1 MEGRHVPT
9 NLPTKIAAQ
18 FAWAPIE
25 AWVSAAASAADYTA
39 RAVTRNRSPLDTA
52 EDLAEFA
59 RVATL
64 RATPTWAHDAPAV
77 RAWPIARLLDYSAP
91 SVTAIVPTLVLPPQA
106 GHASSIVDYG
116 RDQSQMMTLRDAG
129 LDRLF
134 AIDWLPATD
143 QTADW
148 SIEEYIAVLEEA
160 VESLGGRVNLVGDC
174 QGGWLAVVYAGLHPE
189 QVNTL
194 TIGGAPIDTHAGQSA
209 IQEWTRMLARRNEL
223 GLYRA
228 LVGAG
233 GGVQRGRNQ
242 LTGFKLLEPG
252 AEIERMMGLLAN
264 IRDPDYVTRHI
275 DFTNWFEWT
284 QDLPGAF
291 YLWIIEHLFVHNE
304 LVRGVLV
311 VGGRPVDLSAI
322 ECPIFLLAGTKD
334 HITPPEQVWALG
346 DLVSTPAQQIARE
359 LVDAGHLGLFMG
371 RAALTRHWTSI
382 ADRVRVHSVG
392 GGA

>member
-1 MEGRHVPT
+1 MPAS
-9 NLPTKIAAQ
+9 LPMTIAAQ

-25 AWVSAAASAADYTA
+25 AWASTTVGAAEYAA
-39 RAVTRNRSPLDTA
+39 RAVARNRTPLGMA
-52 EDLAEFA
+52 EDLAEFV

-64 RATPTWAHDAPAV
+64 RAKPAWAHEAPEV

-91 SVTAIVPTLVLPPQA
+91 SGTTAVPTLVLPPQA

-143 QTADW
+143 ETADW
-148 SIEEYIAVLEEA
+148 SIEGYVAVLDEA
-160 VESLGGRVNLVGDC
+160 VQLLGGRVNLVGDC

-189 QVNTL
+189 HVNTL

-209 IQEWTRMLARRNEL
+209 VQEWTRLLARRNEL
-223 GLYRA
+223 AVYRT
-228 LVGAG
+228 LVRVS
-233 GGVQRGRNQ
+233 GGVQRGKHQ
-242 LTGFKLLEPG
+242 LTGFKMLEPG
-252 AEIERMMGLLAN
+252 AQIERLMGLLAN
-264 IRDPDYVTRHI
+264 IDDPDYVTRHI

-304 LVRGVLV
+304 LARGVLV
-311 VGGRPVDLSAI
+311 VDGKQVNLSAVD
-322 ECPIFLLAGTKD
+322 CPIFMLAGTKD
-334 HITPPEQVWALG
+334 HITPPEQVWALA
-346 DLVSTPAQQIARE
+346 DLVSTPVPHISRE

-371 RAALTRHWTSI
+371 RAALAEHWTPI
-382 ADRVRVHSVG
+382 AERVRMYSERD
-392 GGA
+392 A